1 MANWYGIVIRYTSQ
15 IPTLDI
21 IPIRRISFRS
31 ESGITID
38 AFKIGKRVIPAV
50 ETSMIYFPAEGK
62 DAFYSFWI
70 TTDYIRF
77 VAVDKFSVKTQ
88 IKSKNFEIYFEPVS
102 DKEYREIKKSFY
114 NEVLKA
120 IKTKKCGTAII
131 IKNLFGKLVLSFSQL
146 REDRDYY
153 YFDIFKVEKEVADR
167 YILASEKKGMKH
179 KYLVVYYMYAKINE
193 NLEKPILNFIDF
205 YNIDFGEEFRKRMI
219 EANRFDREFI
229 YENLVDIS
237 TEFKEKI
244 RLQAETEAEINK
256 MFKLES
262 WWEKYGIKILTI
274 LMLMISFIFAV
285 YVISESTKVISALQQ
300 IYLSMENIA
309 NSLNQTAQAL
319 ITKSPQQS
327 IKII

>member
-15 IPTLDI
+15 IPTLNI
-21 IPIRRISFRS
+21 IPLRRITFRS
-31 ESGITID
+31 ESGILID
-38 AFKIGKRVIPAV
+38 AFKIGKQVIPAV
-50 ETSMIYFPAEGK
+50 ETSMIYFPAENK

-70 TTDYIRF
+70 TTDYVRF
-77 VAVDKFSVKTQ
+77 VAIDKFTPKNQ
-88 IKSKNFEIYFEPVS
+88 IKIENIEIQLEPIS
-102 DKEYREIKKSFY
+102 DKNYREIKKSFY
-114 NEVLKA
+114 SEVLKS
-120 IKTKKCGTAII
+120 IKTKKCGTAIV
-131 IKNLFGKLVLSFSQL
+131 IKNMHGKLILSFSQL

-153 YFDIFKVEKEVADR
+153 YFDIFKIEKEIADR

-205 YNIDFGEEFRKRMI
+205 YNIDFGEEFRKKMI

-256 MFKLES
+256 TFKLEN
-262 WWEKYGIKILTI
+262 WWEKYGIKLVAIIT
-274 LMLMISFIFAV
+274 LMISFIFAV
-285 YVISESTKVISALQQ
+285 YVISESSKILANVSQIHIAL
-300 IYLSMENIA
+300 EKIA
-309 NSLNQTAQAL
+309 NSLNQTAEAL
-319 ITKSPQQS
+319 IITRQQQ
-327 IKII
+327 IGKII